1 MVLEKTLPL
10 IVIFLILYFLK
21 RKSIL
26 EKKDSKVFGKVLINL
41 VIPVVIISSF
51 SNINLE
57 ASLIYLPISA
67 LIIVSLLTIF
77 GYLFAKILKLKDKT
91 RGAFITTFPTLEG
104 GTIGY
109 AFMLAAFGELGLS
122 RIILF
127 DFANAIFLFTVVYFI
142 SGSFGKNNVRLKE
155 SVVKFLK
162 APLIWAIFIGL
173 FLNIVGFQNVF
184 LTNLFETISSSILL
198 LVMLMLGLEFHPK
211 ISSFKLP
218 ALTILLKTSVG
229 LSLGLLISMIFGLSG
244 IERIAVIIGAS
255 LPPSIIT
262 LIFSEENNLDT
273 EYVAN
278 LLSIALPFSLIF
290 LMVLIDF
297 I

>member
-1 MVLEKTLPL
+1 MILEKTLSL
-10 IVIFLILYFLK
+10 IVIFLIGYFLK
-21 RKSIL
+21 RRGVL
-26 EKKDSKVFGKVLINL
+26 EKKDAKIFGKLLINL

-67 LIIVSLLTIF
+67 
-77 GYLFAKILKLKDKT
+77 
-91 RGAFITTFPTLEG
+91 FITVFPILEG

-142 SGSFGKNNVRLKE
+142 SGSFGKNKINLKE
-155 SVVKFLK
+155 SFVKFLK
-162 APLIWAIFIGL
+162 TPLIWAIFIGL
-173 FLNIVGFQNVF
+173 SLNIIGFQNIF
-184 LTNLFETISSSILL
+184 LTNLFETISGSILL

-229 LSLGLLISMIFGLSG
+229 LSLGLLISMIFGLTG
-244 IERIAVIIGAS
+244 VERIAVIVGAS

-273 EYVAN
+273 EYVAS

-290 LMVLIDF
+290 LMGLISF